1 MSWKSHIVRKSLAGV
16 EPYRP
21 GKPISEVQRELGLQS
36 AIRLCSNEN
45 PWPLPEKVLEAVR
58 ASSDEICRYP
68 DPASY
73 RLKRAIAMKWGRS
86 PSEVIVGAGT
96 EGILYSLFQSIIDEG
111 DEVAYAVPTYPLYG
125 LAAAAAGAKRVEVR
139 AEGNGEKIGI
149 DRLIDACGPR
159 TKALVICNPNN
170 PTGTI
175 LNRTDLTAL
184 ASSLNGRETL
194 LILDEAYAEYVE
206 DPKFASGIDLF
217 DQLGN
222 VVMMRTFSKIYGLAA
237 LRVGYAIAPKPV
249 VETYLKVRKVFEV
262 NSIAQNAALAALSE
276 TAYIQEVREKTLAE
290 RERMHNALRDMGI
303 HVQPTQTNFLIL
315 DFQNAKTVYEN
326 LLMEGLIVRLGDDLG
341 FPGHLRVT
349 VGLPE
354 ENDRFL
360 QSLGKVLKR
369 IAGR

>member
-1 MSWKSHIVRKSLAGV
+1 MSWKDHIVRKSLTGI
-16 EPYRP
+16 EPYKP

-45 PWPLPEKVLEAVR
+45 PWPLPDRVVEAVR
-58 ASSDEICRYP
+58 LASAETCRYP

-86 PSEVIVGAGT
+86 PSEVIVGGGT

-111 DEVAYAVPTYPLYG
+111 DEVAYAIPTYPVYR
-125 LAAAAAGAKRVEVR
+125 LAAAASGAQRIEVPNDGS
-139 AEGNGEKIGI
+139 EGEAGI
-149 DRLIDACGPR
+149 DRLIEACGPR

-170 PTGTI
+170 PTGSIMT
-175 LNRTDLTAL
+175 RTDLTTL
-184 ASSLNGRETL
+184 ANSLNGRETL
-194 LILDEAYAEYVE
+194 LILDEAYAYYVE
-206 DPKFASGIDLF
+206 DPKYASGIDLF

-222 VVMMRTFSKIYGLAA
+222 IVMLRTFSKIYGLAA

-276 TAYIQEVREKTLAE
+276 NAYIQEVREKTLAE
-290 RERMHNALRDMGI
+290 RERLSFALRDMGVR
-303 HVQPTQTNFLIL
+303 VQPTQTNFLVL
-315 DFQNAKTVYEN
+315 DMQEARTIYEN
-326 LLMEGLIVRLGDDLG
+326 LLLEGIIVRLGDDLG
-341 FPGHLRVT
+341 YPGHLRVT

-354 ENDRFL
+354 ENDLFL

-369 IAGR
+369 LAGR

>member
-1 MSWKSHIVRKSLAGV
+1 MSWKDHIVRKSLTGI
-16 EPYRP
+16 EPYKP

-45 PWPLPEKVLEAVR
+45 PWPLPDRVVEAVR
-58 ASSDEICRYP
+58 LASAETCRYP

-86 PSEVIVGAGT
+86 PSEVIVGGGT

-111 DEVAYAVPTYPLYG
+111 DEVAYAIPTYPVYR
-125 LAAAAAGAKRVEVR
+125 LAAAASGAQRIEVPNDGS
-139 AEGNGEKIGI
+139 EGEAGI
-149 DRLIDACGPR
+149 DRLIEACGPR

-170 PTGTI
+170 PTGSIMT
-175 LNRTDLTAL
+175 RTDLTTL
-184 ASSLNGRETL
+184 ANSLNGRETL
-194 LILDEAYAEYVE
+194 LILDEAYADYVE
-206 DPKFASGIDLF
+206 DPKYASGIDLF

-222 VVMMRTFSKIYGLAA
+222 IVMLRTFSKIYGLAA

-276 TAYIQEVREKTLAE
+276 NAYIQEVREKTLAE
-290 RERMHNALRDMGI
+290 RERLSFALRDMGVR
-303 HVQPTQTNFLIL
+303 VQPTQTNFLVL
-315 DFQNAKTVYEN
+315 DMQEARTIYEN
-326 LLMEGLIVRLGDDLG
+326 LLLEGIIVRLGDDLG
-341 FPGHLRVT
+341 YPGHLRVT

-354 ENDRFL
+354 ENDLFL

-369 IAGR
+369 LAGR

>member
-1 MSWKSHIVRKSLAGV
+1 MSWKSHIVRKSLSGI

-21 GKPISEVQRELGLQS
+21 GKPIAEVQRELGLQS

-45 PWPLPEKVLEAVR
+45 PWPLPERVVEAVR
-58 ASSDEICRYP
+58 LASGETCRYP

-86 PSEVIVGAGT
+86 PSEVIVGGGT

-125 LAAAAAGAKRVEVR
+125 LAAAAAGAKRIEVETGET
-139 AEGNGEKIGI
+139 EGKTGL
-149 DRLIDACGPR
+149 DRLIEACGPR
-159 TKALVICNPNN
+159 TKALVVCNPNN
-170 PTGTI
+170 PTGSI
-175 LNRTDLTAL
+175 LTRTDLTAL
-184 ASSLNGRETL
+184 ANSLNGRETL
-194 LILDEAYAEYVE
+194 LILDEAYADYVE
-206 DPKFASGIDLF
+206 DPKYASGIDLF

-222 VVMMRTFSKIYGLAA
+222 IVMLRTFSKIYGLAA

-290 RERMHNALRDMGI
+290 RERLSSALREMGI
-303 HVQPTQTNFLIL
+303 RVHPTQTNFIIL
-315 DFQNAKTVYEN
+315 DFQDAKTVYEN
-326 LLMEGLIVRLGDDLG
+326 LLLEGIIVRLGDDLG
-341 FPGHLRVT
+341 YPGHLRVT

-369 IAGR
+369 LAGR